1 MSFRSSLLR
10 ASALKPVA
18 ALTLSVGL
26 CLGAAAM
33 LLGSAAMLPGT
44 AWAET
49 APAETQVSLD
59 DQTGVAIT
67 IYNQDLA
74 LVRDQRKIPLTAGL
88 NDLAFID
95 VSAQMRPETALL
107 RVDGAKV
114 TVREQNFNFDLLT
127 PEKLLEKSVG
137 RKVRVI
143 TTNYATGAETTEE
156 AVVLSVA
163 SGVVLK
169 IGDRIETAS
178 PGRIVFDE
186 VPPNLRARPT
196 LVIDTNSDSAASA
209 TAQLSYLTGGLSW
222 QADYVAQL
230 SPDEKTLDIDGWVT
244 LTNQS
249 GTSYRDAKLQLVA
262 GDVHR
267 VQQVMMKA
275 MDQATAMPAA
285 APEQEMTEQALF
297 EYHLY
302 TLGRPTTIAENQTK
316 QVALLSA
323 VSVPVEKE
331 FRFSNLTAS
340 GYSSDMG
347 ERERVNA
354 TVYVSFVNDD
364 ASHLGLPLPKGTV
377 RVYKADND
385 GQVQFVGEDAIDH
398 TPKNEDVRLT
408 LGQAF
413 DVTARAKETRYEKI
427 SDTVYESAYE
437 VELKNAKKEPVTVV
451 LVEDVPGEWKI
462 LSESAK
468 HEEVNAHRLR
478 WEVQVP
484 AEGSAKFSYAVRI
497 RY

>member
-1 MSFRSSLLR
+1 MSFRSNLLR

-18 ALTLSVGL
+18 ALSLVVAL
-26 CLGAAAM
+26 
-33 LLGSAAMLPGT
+33 LLGSAAIMPSG

-59 DQTGVAIT
+59 DQTSVAIT

-95 VSAQMRPETALL
+95 VSGQMRPETALL
-107 RVDGAKV
+107 RVDGAEV

-143 TTNYATGAETTEE
+143 TTNYMTGVEKTED
-156 AVVLSVA
+156 AIVLSVA
-163 SGVVLK
+163 GGVVLK

-196 LVIDTNSDSAASA
+196 LVIDADSDKAGSA
-209 TAQLSYLTGGLSW
+209 TAQLSYLTGGLNW
-222 QADYVAQL
+222 AADYVASL

-249 GTSYRDAKLQLVA
+249 GTTYRDAKLQLVA

-267 VQQVMMKA
+267 VQQVLMKT
-275 MDQATAMPAA
+275 MDMAA
-285 APEQEMTEQALF
+285 AAPARTPEQEMTEQSLF

-302 TLGRPTTIAENQTK
+302 TLNRPTTIAENQTK

-331 FRFSNLTAS
+331 FRFTNLTAR
-340 GYSSDMG
+340 GYTYDIG
-347 ERERVNA
+347 EQERVNA

-413 DVTARAKETRYEKI
+413 DVTARARQTKYDKI
-427 SDTVYESAYE
+427 SDSVYESAYE

-451 LVEDVPGEWKI
+451 LVEDVPGSWKI
-462 LSESAK
+462 LSESTK
-468 HEEVNAHRLR
+468 HEEVNSNRLR

-484 AEGSAKFSYAVRI
+484 AEGSAKFSYAVRV

>member
-1 MSFRSSLLR
+1 MSLRRHLLC

-26 CLGAAAM
+26 LLGAA
-33 LLGSAAMLPGT
+33 GSAAVFPGI

-107 RVDGAKV
+107 RVDGAQV

-156 AVVLSVA
+156 ATVLSVA
-163 SGVVLK
+163 GGVVLK

-196 LVIDTNSDSAASA
+196 LVIDADSDKAASA
-209 TAQLSYLTGGLSW
+209 TAQLSYLTGGLGW
-222 QADYVAQL
+222 QADYVASL

-249 GTSYRDAKLQLVA
+249 GTTYRDAKLQLVA

-267 VQQVMMKA
+267 VQQMLQKT
-275 MDQATAMPAA
+275 MDMAATAPAPMA
-285 APEQEMTEQALF
+285 EQAMTEQALF

-323 VSVPVEKE
+323 GAVPVEKE
-331 FRFSNLTAS
+331 FRFTNLTNS
-340 GYSSDMG
+340 GYGNSLGDQ
-347 ERERVNA
+347 ERVNA
-354 TVYVSFVNDD
+354 TVFVSFVNDD

-377 RVYKADND
+377 RVYKSDND

-413 DVTARAKETRYEKI
+413 DVTARGRQTKFEKI
-427 SDTVYESAYE
+427 SDEVYESAYE
-437 VELKNAKKEPVTVV
+437 IELKNAKKEPVTVA
-451 LVEDVPGEWKI
+451 LVEDVPGTWKI

-468 HEEVNAHRLR
+468 HEELNSNRLR

-484 AEGSAKFSYAVRI
+484 AEGSAKFSYAVRV

>member
-1 MSFRSSLLR
+1 MSFRSNLLR

-18 ALTLSVGL
+18 ALSLAVTLL
-26 CLGAAAM
+26 LGAAAI
-33 LLGSAAMLPGT
+33 LPRAAWGEET
-44 AWAET
+44 VAET
-49 APAETQVSLD
+49 PVSLD

-88 NDLAFID
+88 NDLAFAD
-95 VSAQMRPETALL
+95 VSALMRPETALL

-137 RKVRVI
+137 RKVHVI
-143 TTNYATGAETTEE
+143 TTNSATGAETTED
-156 AVVLSVA
+156 AIVLSV
-163 SGVVLK
+163 SGGVVLK

-196 LVIDTNSDSAASA
+196 LVIDADSDKAGTA
-209 TAQLSYLTGGLSW
+209 TAQLSYLTGGLNW
-222 QADYVAQL
+222 AADYVASL
-230 SPDEKTLDIDGWVT
+230 SPDEKSLDIDGWVT

-249 GTSYRDAKLQLVA
+249 GTTYRDAKLQLVA

-267 VQQVMMKA
+267 VQEAMMKT
-275 MDQATAMPAA
+275 MDMASSAA
-285 APEQEMTEQALF
+285 APAPQQAMTEESLF

-323 VSVPVEKE
+323 TSVPVDKE
-331 FRFSNLTAS
+331 FRFTNLTAR
-340 GYSSDMG
+340 GYTYDIG
-347 ERERVNA
+347 DQERVNA

-364 ASHLGLPLPKGTV
+364 ASHMGMPLPKGTI
-377 RVYKADND
+377 RVYKADGD

-413 DVTARAKETRYEKI
+413 DVTARARQTKYEKI
-427 SDTVYESAYE
+427 SDSVYESAYE

-451 LVEDVPGEWKI
+451 LVEDVPGTWKI

-468 HEEVNAHRLR
+468 HEEVNSNRLR
-478 WEVQVP
+478 WEVTVP
-484 AEGSAKFSYAVRI
+484 AEGSAKFNYAVRV

>member
-1 MSFRSSLLR
+1 MSLRSDLLR
-10 ASALKPVA
+10 ASALRPVA
-18 ALTLSVGL
+18 AFSL
-26 CLGAAAM
+26 AAFL
-33 LLGSAAMLPGT
+33 LLGSAAFPPGT
-44 AWAET
+44 VRAET
-49 APAETQVSLD
+49 APTETQVSLD

-95 VSAQMRPETALL
+95 VSGQMRPETALL
-107 RVDGAKV
+107 RVDGATV

-127 PEKLLEKSVG
+127 PQKLLEKSVG

-143 TTNYATGAETTEE
+143 TTNTATGAETTEE
-156 AVVLSVA
+156 ATVLSVA
-163 SGVVLK
+163 GGVVLK

-196 LVIDTNSDSAASA
+196 LVIDADSDKAGTA

-222 QADYVAQL
+222 AADYVASL
-230 SPDEKTLDIDGWVT
+230 SPDEKTLDIEGWVT

-249 GTSYRDAKLQLVA
+249 GTTYRDARLQLVA

-267 VQQVMMKA
+267 VQEVLMKT
-275 MDQATAMPAA
+275 MDMAATAPAPAA
-285 APEQEMTEQALF
+285 EQAMSEQSLF

-302 TLGRPTTIAENQTK
+302 TLNRPTTIAENQTK

-323 VSVPVEKE
+323 ASVPVEKE
-331 FRFSNLTAS
+331 FRFTNLTAR
-340 GYSSDMG
+340 GYSYDIG
-347 ERERVNA
+347 EQERVNA

-364 ASHLGLPLPKGTV
+364 KSHLGLPLPKGTV

-413 DVTARAKETRYEKI
+413 DVTARARQTKYEKI
-427 SDTVYESAYE
+427 SDQVYESAYE
-437 VELKNAKKEPVTVV
+437 IELKNAKKEPVTVV
-451 LVEDVPGEWKI
+451 LIEDVPGTWKI

-468 HEEVNAHRLR
+468 HEEVNANRLR

-484 AEGSAKFSYAVRI
+484 AEGSAKFSYAVRVK
-497 RY
+497 Y

>member
-1 MSFRSSLLR
+1 M
-10 ASALKPVA
+10 
-18 ALTLSVGL
+18 
-26 CLGAAAM
+26 
-33 LLGSAAMLPGT
+33 
-44 AWAET
+44 
-49 APAETQVSLD
+49 
-59 DQTGVAIT
+59 
-67 IYNQDLA
+67 
-74 LVRDQRKIPLTAGL
+74 RDQRKIALTAGL
-88 NDLAFID
+88 NDLAFAD
-95 VSAQMRPETALL
+95 VSALMRPETALL
-107 RVDGAKV
+107 RVDGARV

-143 TTNYATGAETTEE
+143 TTNTATGAETTED
-156 AVVLSVA
+156 AIVLSV
-163 SGVVLK
+163 SGGVVLK
-169 IGDRIETAS
+169 IGDRIETTP

-196 LVIDTNSDSAASA
+196 LVIDADSDKAGTA
-209 TAQLSYLTGGLSW
+209 TAQLSYLTGGLNW
-222 QADYVAQL
+222 AADYVASL

-249 GTSYRDAKLQLVA
+249 GTTYRDAKLQLVA

-267 VQQVMMKA
+267 VQEAMMKT
-275 MDQATAMPAA
+275 MDMAA
-285 APEQEMTEQALF
+285 APAPAAEQAMTEQSLF

-323 VSVPVEKE
+323 TSVPVEKE
-331 FRFSNLTAS
+331 FRFTNLTAR
-340 GYSSDMG
+340 GYTYDIG
-347 ERERVNA
+347 DQERVNA
-354 TVYVSFVNDD
+354 TVYVSFVNND
-364 ASHLGLPLPKGTV
+364 ASHMGMPLPKGTI

-413 DVTARAKETRYEKI
+413 DVTAHARQTKYEKI
-427 SDTVYESAYE
+427 SDSVYESAYE

-451 LVEDVPGEWKI
+451 LVEDVPGTWKI

-468 HEEVNAHRLR
+468 HEEVNSNRLR
-478 WEVQVP
+478 WEVTVP
-484 AEGSAKFSYAVRI
+484 AEGSATFNYAVRV

>member
-1 MSFRSSLLR
+1 MSFRSNLLR

-18 ALTLSVGL
+18 ALSL
-26 CLGAAAM
+26 AM
-33 LLGSAAMLPGT
+33 ALLLGSAAILPGAARAEET
-44 AWAET
+44 VAET
-49 APAETQVSLD
+49 PVSLS

-88 NDLAFID
+88 NDLAFAD
-95 VSAQMRPETALL
+95 VSALMRPETALL

-143 TTNYATGAETTEE
+143 TTNSATGAETTED
-156 AVVLSVA
+156 AIVLSV
-163 SGVVLK
+163 SGGVVLK

-196 LVIDTNSDSAASA
+196 LVIDADSDKAGTA
-209 TAQLSYLTGGLSW
+209 TAQLSYLTGGLNW
-222 QADYVAQL
+222 AADYVASL
-230 SPDEKTLDIDGWVT
+230 SPDEKSLDIDGWVT

-249 GTSYRDAKLQLVA
+249 GTTYRDAKLQLVA

-267 VQQVMMKA
+267 VQEAMMKT
-275 MDQATAMPAA
+275 MDMVAA
-285 APEQEMTEQALF
+285 APAPAAEQAMTEEALF

-323 VSVPVEKE
+323 VSVPVDKE
-331 FRFSNLTAS
+331 FRFTNLTAR
-340 GYSSDMG
+340 GYTYDMG
-347 ERERVNA
+347 EQERVNA

-364 ASHLGLPLPKGTV
+364 ASHMGMPLPKGTI

-413 DVTARAKETRYEKI
+413 DVTARARQTKYEKI
-427 SDTVYESAYE
+427 SDSVYESAYE
-437 VELKNAKKEPVTVV
+437 IELKNAKKEPVTVV
-451 LVEDVPGEWKI
+451 LVEDVPGTWKI

-468 HEEVNAHRLR
+468 HEEVNSNRLR
-478 WEVQVP
+478 WEVTVP
-484 AEGSAKFSYAVRI
+484 AEGSAKFSYAVRV